1 MTKKEM
7 YGKLLD
13 YLYSMRDADLFG
25 DTEYFTETESEE
37 ILTMLTAEKAR
48 LETRANTPRKP
59 TARQEE
65 NETFKAA
72 ILAALA
78 DSEPVTIGGL
88 VDLCPTLKGL
98 SNQRI
103 THMMTA
109 LRGEGQ
115 VKREYR
121 KKVAYFSLGTED
133 TNEQDEPTKEQNDR
147 QMEQTILSRM
157 IAAYDAGVEG

>member
-1 MTKKEM
+1 MTKREM
-7 YGKLLD
+7 FDTLI
-13 YLYSMRDADLFG
+13 DLMQ
-25 DTEYFTETESEE
+25 YVSETGNGTLIVGSENIPE
-37 ILTMLTAEKAR
+37 IVEKLTAEKAR

-59 TARQEE
+59 TERQKE

-88 VDLCPTLKGL
+88 VDCCPALKGL

-109 LRGEGQ
+109 LRGEGL

-121 KKVAYFSLGTED
+121 KKVAYFSLGAEAD
-133 TNEQDEPTKEQNDR
+133 TADE
-147 QMEQTILSRM
+147 
-157 IAAYDAGVEG
+157 VEG

>member
-1 MTKKEM
+1 MTKREM
-7 YGKLLD
+7 YDTLIGLVD
-13 YLYSMRDADLFG
+13 YVV
-25 DTEYFTETESEE
+25 DTTSGE
-37 ILTMLTAEKAR
+37 ILTDAQANELVEKLTAEKAR

-72 ILAALA
+72 ILAALV
-78 DSEPVTIGGL
+78 DSEPVTIGEL
-88 VDLCPTLKGL
+88 VDLCPALKGL

-109 LRGEGQ
+109 LRGEGK

-121 KKVAYFSLGTED
+121 KKVAYFSLGVED
-133 TNEQDEPTKEQNDR
+133 ADE
-147 QMEQTILSRM
+147 
-157 IAAYDAGVEG
+157 VEG

>member
-1 MTKKEM
+1 MTKCEM

-25 DTEYFTETESEE
+25 DTEYFTENESEE

-72 ILAALA
+72 ILAAL
-78 DSEPVTIGGL
+78 DGVEPVTIREL
-88 VDLCPTLKGL
+88 IESCPALKGL

-109 LRGEGQ
+109 LRGEGL
-115 VKREYR
+115 VNREYV
-121 KKVAYFSLGTED
+121 KKVAYFSLNTE
-133 TNEQDEPTKEQNDR
+133 TNITDE
-147 QMEQTILSRM
+147 
-157 IAAYDAGVEG
+157 VEG

>member
-25 DTEYFTETESEE
+25 DTEYFTENESEE
-37 ILTMLTAEKAR
+37 ILTMLTAEKTR
-48 LETRANTPRKP
+48 LETRTNTPRKP
-59 TARQEE
+59 TERQKE

-88 VDLCPTLKGL
+88 VDRCPALKGL

-109 LRGEGQ
+109 LRGEGL

-121 KKVAYFSLGTED
+121 KKVAYFSLGAEAD
-133 TNEQDEPTKEQNDR
+133 TADE
-147 QMEQTILSRM
+147 
-157 IAAYDAGVEG
+157 VEG

>member
-1 MTKKEM
+1 MTKREM
-7 YGKLLD
+7 YETLI
-13 YLYSMRDADLFG
+13 DLMQ
-25 DTEYFTETESEE
+25 YVSETGNGTLIVGSENVAE
-37 ILTMLTAEKAR
+37 IVEKLTAEKAR
-48 LETRANTPRKP
+48 LETRASTPRKP

-88 VDLCPTLKGL
+88 VDRCPALKGL

-109 LRGEGQ
+109 LRGEGK

-121 KKVAYFSLGTED
+121 KKVAYFSLGVED
-133 TNEQDEPTKEQNDR
+133 TDE
-147 QMEQTILSRM
+147 
-157 IAAYDAGVEG
+157 VEG

>member
-1 MTKKEM
+1 MTKREM
-7 YGKLLD
+7 FETLIGLVD
-13 YLYSMRDADLFG
+13 YVV
-25 DTEYFTETESEE
+25 DTSDGS
-37 ILTMLTAEKAR
+37 ILTAEQASELVEKLTAEKAR

-78 DSEPVTIGGL
+78 DSEPVTISGL
-88 VDLCPTLKGL
+88 VDRCPALKGL

-109 LRGEGQ
+109 LRNEGV

-121 KKVAYFSLGTED
+121 KKVAYFSLGTETD
-133 TNEQDEPTKEQNDR
+133 TADEQADR
-147 QMEQTILSRM
+147 EMEREILSRM
-157 IAAYDAGVEG
+157 IAAYDAGIEG

>member
-1 MTKKEM
+1 MTKCEM

-25 DTEYFTETESEE
+25 DTEYFTENESEE

-72 ILAALA
+72 ILAAL
-78 DSEPVTIGGL
+78 DGVEPVTISEL
-88 VDLCPTLKGL
+88 IDICPALKGL

-109 LRGEGQ
+109 LRGEGL
-115 VKREYR
+115 VNREYV
-121 KKVAYFSLGTED
+121 KKVAYFSLNTE
-133 TNEQDEPTKEQNDR
+133 TNITDE
-147 QMEQTILSRM
+147 
-157 IAAYDAGVEG
+157 VEG

>member
-7 YGKLLD
+7 FNKLLSVMD
-13 YLYSMRDADLFG
+13 YIMEDSGLYNELFTNPG
-25 DTEYFTETESEE
+25 DGDE
-37 ILTMLTAEKAR
+37 IVEKLTAEKAR

-72 ILAALA
+72 ILAALT

-88 VDLCPTLKGL
+88 VDRCPALKGL

-109 LRGEGQ
+109 LRGEGL

-121 KKVAYFSLGTED
+121 KKVAYFSLGAED
-133 TNEQDEPTKEQNDR
+133 TDEPTKEQNDR

>member
-1 MTKKEM
+1 MTKREM
-7 YGKLLD
+7 YETLI
-13 YLYSMRDADLFG
+13 DLMQ
-25 DTEYFTETESEE
+25 YVSETGNGTLIVGSENISE
-37 ILTMLTAEKAR
+37 IVEKLTAEKAR
-48 LETRANTPRKP
+48 LATRANTPRKP

-65 NETFKAA
+65 NETFKVA

-88 VDLCPTLKGL
+88 VDRCPALKGL

-121 KKVAYFSLGTED
+121 KKVAYFSLGVED
-133 TNEQDEPTKEQNDR
+133 TDE
-147 QMEQTILSRM
+147 
-157 IAAYDAGVEG
+157 VEG

>member
-1 MTKKEM
+1 MTKIEM
-7 YGKLLD
+7 YSKLLSAMQYIMD
-13 YLYSMRDADLFG
+13 DSGLYNELFDENDG
-25 DTEYFTETESEE
+25 DE
-37 ILTMLTAEKAR
+37 IVEKLTAEKAR

-88 VDLCPTLKGL
+88 VDLCPALKGL

-121 KKVAYFSLGTED
+121 KKVAYFSLGVED
-133 TNEQDEPTKEQNDR
+133 TNE
-147 QMEQTILSRM
+147 
-157 IAAYDAGVEG
+157 VEG